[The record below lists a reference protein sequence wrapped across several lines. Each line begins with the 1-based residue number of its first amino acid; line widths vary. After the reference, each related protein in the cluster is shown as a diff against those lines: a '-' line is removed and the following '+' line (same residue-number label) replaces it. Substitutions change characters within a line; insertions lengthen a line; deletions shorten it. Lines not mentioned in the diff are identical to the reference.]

1 MASMAGSKGGISDR
15 LKVRLIQIKKM
26 PMKSKLGR
34 NKSEKD
40 GDKSCS
46 MILFY
51 AERSIGLFYH

>member
-40 GDKSCS
+40 GDK
-46 MILFY
+46 
-51 AERSIGLFYH
+51 